1 MALGTA
7 AALIGGSLIGGAASA
22 YSANKAAGAQG
33 KAADQSLD
41 LQREVYYDQKGT
53 NQPLVNARNNALA
66 VLGAE
71 LGIGDAPYFND
82 KGQALR
88 AWGTGDNQFTIQ
100 YQNPQGEWTNTNNVF
115 DNLQGANKF
124 LDGFQYGG
132 FTESPSYQYNL
143 AQSEDAINR
152 NAAARGMRLSGAT
165 LESLQGNA
173 AGLASN
179 EYGNYLNQLYSYA
192 GMGQQGATSQNQAA
206 QNYASTGGNALMAGG
221 AARASGY
228 TGLNNALQ
236 GTLNNLGTIGMLG
249 NMGYL

>member
-33 KAADQSLD
+33 KAADQSLA
-41 LQREVYYDQKGT
+41 LQRELYYDQKGT
-53 NQPLVNARNNALA
+53 NQPLINARNNALA
-66 VLGAE
+66 VLGSE
-71 LGIGDAPYFND
+71 LGLSEAPSFSA
-82 KGQALR
+82 KGEQLR
-88 AWGTGDNQFTIQ
+88 VANLGGGQYGIQ
-100 YQNPQGEWTNTNNVF
+100 YMNPQGKWSNTNNVF
-115 DNLQGANKF
+115 DNIGGAKDF
-124 LDGFQYGG
+124 LSSRQYGG
-132 FTESPSYQYNL
+132 FTESPAYQYNL
-143 AQSEDAINR
+143 SQAEDAINR

-206 QNYASTGGNALMAGG
+206 QNYASTGSNALTQAG

-228 TGLNNALQ
+228 TGMNNALQ